1 LKPTASILI
10 TFALLSLL
18 AGCGEDLSKKSDAE
32 LGLNAQQAR
41 GRRVFQS
48 RCAVCHSAY
57 SSSSSKGPAMK
68 GLYRKEYLPSGLV
81 ANDRFVEQSIIQGR
95 RMMPAMGDSLDQQQ
109 LADLIAY
116 LHTL

>member
-1 LKPTASILI
+1 
-10 TFALLSLL
+10 
-18 AGCGEDLSKKSDAE
+18 
-32 LGLNAQQAR
+32 
-41 GRRVFQS
+41 
-48 RCAVCHSAY
+48 
-57 SSSSSKGPAMK
+57 
-68 GLYRKEYLPSGLV
+68 V